1 RGPDAPR
8 AHRRAASDFGPALGA
23 GRAVIDPFRG
33 PRQKAPRTRR
43 LRLEFVGTPSKPQPL
58 SWWLM
63 GRWLELGGGAPR
75 PSWSARMVAA
85 AMFVVLIVGVLAVKL
100 AQLQIYDSSTLAGLA
115 RANTVHRVV
124 LEADR
129 GIVYDRHG
137 VALVQNTPVSGL
149 QVVPGDLPTDSRE
162 RAAELDTL
170 PTLSGQPEDR
180 LESSLAAADPFA
192 PVRAGADL
200 TEAQALAIN
209 ERLPSLAGA
218 SIAQHAVQIGRAHV

>member
-1 RGPDAPR
+1 
-8 AHRRAASDFGPALGA
+8 
-23 GRAVIDPFRG
+23 
-33 PRQKAPRTRR
+33 
-43 LRLEFVGTPSKPQPL
+43 
-58 SWWLM
+58 M

-85 AMFVVLIVGVLAVKL
+85 AMFVVLIVGVLSVKL

-149 QVVPGDLPTDSRE
+149 QVVPGDLPTDARE
-162 RAAELDTL
+162 RAAELATL
-170 PTLSGQPEDR
+170 ATLSGQPEDR

-192 PVRAGADL
+192 PVRVGADL
-200 TEAQALAIN
+200 TEAQVLAIN
-209 ERLPSLAGA
+209 HGGEDELLAELVKRRVGVDGNA
-218 SIAQHAVQIGRAHV
+218 EALKDPAVPLLDLLN